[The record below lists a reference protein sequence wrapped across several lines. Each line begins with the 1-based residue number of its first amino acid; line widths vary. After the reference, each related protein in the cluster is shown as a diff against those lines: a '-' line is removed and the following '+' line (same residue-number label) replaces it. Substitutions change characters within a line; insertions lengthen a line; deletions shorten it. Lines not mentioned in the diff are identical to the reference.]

1 LSSRQ
6 LDLIRFGDNAA
17 RSLGQRVNL
26 VRGLMILLCVLLSG
40 AAAAAAG
47 LISFVGL
54 IAPHMAR
61 RIVGPAHAKLI
72 PVSALIGATLVVA
85 ADLAGRSIIAPAQLP
100 AGIVTA
106 LIGAPFFAYLLWGR
120 RHVPA

>member
-1 LSSRQ
+1 
-6 LDLIRFGDNAA
+6 
-17 RSLGQRVNL
+17 
-26 VRGLMILLCVLLSG
+26 MILLCVLLSG